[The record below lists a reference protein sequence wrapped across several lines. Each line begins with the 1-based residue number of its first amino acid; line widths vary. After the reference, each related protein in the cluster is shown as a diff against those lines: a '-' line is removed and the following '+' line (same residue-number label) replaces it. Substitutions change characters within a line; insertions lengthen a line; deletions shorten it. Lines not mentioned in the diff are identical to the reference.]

1 MEDVLAHRPG
11 GRIAW
16 RAGKVTSSTRRR
28 RLRPSTVNLLCLT
41 QIWHPLSPSLER
53 LGLDV
58 FKLRNFTSPSFPF
71 SGRVKTRF
79 FSSTALVWLA
89 FNAFLALRVYP
100 EAEVIHNLIYGL
112 SEGSLIYVSNQLRR
126 SSAPF
131 DFASLEAF
139 AVSSA
144 VLPLPAAAAVVG
156 IAPERLTELHQ
167 F

>member
-100 EAEVIHNLIYGL
+100 EAEVIHNPKAENGVPAYKRARLGGEGEGL
-112 SEGSLIYVSNQLRR
+112 PTGMTRRPYRRAEVQWRSPKRLCNQN
-126 SSAPF
+126 
-131 DFASLEAF
+131 E
-139 AVSSA
+139 
-144 VLPLPAAAAVVG
+144 
-156 IAPERLTELHQ
+156 ELSKQ
-167 F
+167 SK